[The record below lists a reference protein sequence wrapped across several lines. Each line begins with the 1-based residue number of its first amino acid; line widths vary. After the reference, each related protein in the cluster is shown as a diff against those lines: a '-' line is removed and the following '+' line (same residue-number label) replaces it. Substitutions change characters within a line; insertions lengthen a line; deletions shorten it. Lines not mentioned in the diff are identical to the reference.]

1 MNQLNST
8 EIFEWVDNPWGS
20 DDAVGKFFRHAQ
32 YVHYI
37 FMNQQP
43 PPYCKQIEAFIIK
56 WIK

>member
-8 EIFEWVDNPWGS
+8 EIFEWVGNPWGS

-43 PPYCKQIEAFIIK
+43 PIVNKLK
-56 WIK
+56 HSS